1 MSSARTVTL
10 KLTESTT
17 METMS
22 KGTSGSH
29 PDQSK
34 TQITDTW
41 DILNTGDY
49 ARFAVL
55 TEDGCLV
62 SHNCGYM
69 LGEGHEF
76 ENKQTGEIEATGLL
90 GYAWNM
96 GIKLTQEESSMSV
109 KVWRDTYKD
118 AVKFWYKLQDA
129 AFQTMR
135 TKEET
140 VCGHVS
146 YDTKGAFLRTNLP
159 SGRSLHY
166 MKPRIESVLA
176 PWGKYKNSLT
186 YDGLNDKNQWVR
198 TSTHPGK
205 LTENVDQAIARDL
218 LADGMMKAAKNG
230 IPIVMH
236 VHDQILGL
244 VREEEAEE
252 RLQVLIECM
261 TDLPPWAKGMP
272 VGAAGHISKWF
283 VKD

>member
-1 MSSARTVTL
+1 
-10 KLTESTT
+10 
-17 METMS
+17 
-22 KGTSGSH
+22 
-29 PDQSK
+29 
-34 TQITDTW
+34 
-41 DILNTGDY
+41 
-49 ARFAVL
+49 
-55 TEDGCLV
+55 
-62 SHNCGYM
+62 
-69 LGEGHEF
+69 
-76 ENKQTGEIEATGLL
+76 
-90 GYAWNM
+90 
-96 GIKLTQEESSMSV
+96 MSV

-146 YDTKGAFLRTNLP
+146 YDAKGAFLRANLP

-198 TSTHPGK
+198 TFTHPGK

-236 VHDQILGL
+236 VHDQVLGL